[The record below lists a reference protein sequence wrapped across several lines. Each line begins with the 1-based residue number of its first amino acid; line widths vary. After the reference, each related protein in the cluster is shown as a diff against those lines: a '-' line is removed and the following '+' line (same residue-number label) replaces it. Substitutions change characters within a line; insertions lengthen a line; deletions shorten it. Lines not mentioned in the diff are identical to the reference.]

1 MVNGTGFLFLE
12 GEILMTATIGQTIKK
27 LRKANGWTQEEL
39 AAKLNISAQAVSKW
53 ETDLCSPD
61 ISQIVPLTTL
71 FGISADVLFGIAPD
85 AMERDIEEAR
95 KFCDLPETTNEQ
107 AFQLWEE
114 LYRRYPHNNFIRF
127 ELAQTHEFIASS
139 EEPREIFLEHYRN
152 AAQYYEKILDDSTD
166 NELRSKTIYHL
177 HYAYNLLGDRENVL
191 RIANM
196 GGDWGT
202 LKAEMLS
209 TIDGYEEKTRW
220 CQEVFRYYGEGAAW
234 ALMGMNFPDEN
245 TKIFAYETGV
255 KILDLVYCDGNK
267 AWISYVY
274 VTLYNGLAE
283 MYARAEKYDE
293 MYAVLEKWYDVSL
306 FEDNLPL
313 GKHRYPGNPFLNQ
326 ITYTHDDAAA
336 HWERD
341 CMLFHLENPVFD
353 AVRGTGR
360 FAELLEKITAMPGIE
375 YP

>member
-1 MVNGTGFLFLE
+1 MA
-12 GEILMTATIGQTIKK
+12 ATIGQTIKK
-27 LRKANGWTQEEL
+27 LRKKNGWTQEEL

-85 AMERDIEEAR
+85 AMEADIEETR
-95 KFCDLPETTNEQ
+95 KICDLPETTNEQ
-107 AFQLWEE
+107 ALALWEE
-114 LYRRYPHNNFIRF
+114 LYRRYPHSNRIRF
-127 ELAQTHEFIASS
+127 EIAQTHEFIASS
-139 EEPREIFLEHYRN
+139 FGSRETILDYLRN
-152 AAQYYEKILDDSTD
+152 TAVCYYEKILDDSTD
-166 NELRSKTIYHL
+166 NELRSKTIYFL
-177 HYAYNLLGDRENVL
+177 HNIYNLLGDRENVL

-209 TIDGYEEKTRW
+209 QIKGYEEKTLW

-234 ALMGMNFPDEN
+234 ALMGMDFPDESA
-245 TKIFAYETGV
+245 KIFAYETAV

-274 VTLYNGLAE
+274 AALYNGLAE
-283 MYARAEKYDE
+283 MYARAETYDE
-293 MYAVLEKWYDVSL
+293 MYAVLEKWYEVSL

-313 GKHRYPGNPFLNQ
+313 GEYRYPGNPFLNQ
-326 ITYTHDDAAA
+326 ITYTHDCATS
-336 HWERD
+336 HGERD
-341 CMLFHLENPVFD
+341 CMLFHLENTAFD
-353 AVRGTGR
+353 PVRGTER
-360 FAELLEKITAMPGIE
+360 FAELLEKIKSMPGIE